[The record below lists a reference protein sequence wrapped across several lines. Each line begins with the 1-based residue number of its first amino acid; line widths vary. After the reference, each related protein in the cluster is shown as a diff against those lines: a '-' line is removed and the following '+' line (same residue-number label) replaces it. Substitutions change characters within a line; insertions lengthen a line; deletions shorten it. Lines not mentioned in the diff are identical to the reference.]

1 MGIESINTCDMAFA
15 SVHQKGESPFFEQA
29 LSVDLQAVER
39 FTTLLEEGHAL
50 TKEALNVCE
59 RRLAQSEFPR
69 QAFEPL
75 LQASTHGVAPS
86 VEQVPT
92 PEQKSGMTEV
102 PSQLLTTVPF
112 EQTPVTRSE
121 QGVLTEELPIRVS
134 QVTPNVAALPN
145 SLTPAV
151 VQPASAPETTPSQSL
166 SQVVKTQEVVTS
178 QRTEVLFPEVVA
190 PRVEVV
196 TPQVEPATPRT
207 EVVTPQVE
215 PAPPRTEVVTPQ
227 VEPAM
232 PQVEVVTPQV
242 EPAMPRTE
250 VVTPTLQY
258 CIVETE
264 GVEQGSVPTVAPN
277 VLSASLFP
285 TNHPL
290 SQDAAQP
297 VAQPIVGEQP
307 QGITSHPMVNH
318 PDVPT
323 NGGASTGAIQQ
334 APVLTQEAVT
344 LVGGRPLVG
353 DRMIDVK
360 GREVRDTDGM
370 MREPLQVIAP
380 TMLPITMPHQQ
391 VETVAQPIAS
401 HEIAQHF
408 VMAAQ
413 AVADAMLVSSGFVR
427 GEGQLLVRLRPE
439 VLGGSEI
446 RLVATEGS
454 LTVIVHPATQD
465 VQALVEANRTQFEQ
479 YLAEKVT
486 SWRLAVTVKRG
497 GNDDERL

>member
-1 MGIESINTCDMAFA
+1 
-15 SVHQKGESPFFEQA
+15 
-29 LSVDLQAVER
+29 
-39 FTTLLEEGHAL
+39 
-50 TKEALNVCE
+50 
-59 RRLAQSEFPR
+59 
-69 QAFEPL
+69 
-75 LQASTHGVAPS
+75 
-86 VEQVPT
+86 
-92 PEQKSGMTEV
+92 
-102 PSQLLTTVPF
+102 
-112 EQTPVTRSE
+112 
-121 QGVLTEELPIRVS
+121 
-134 QVTPNVAALPN
+134 
-145 SLTPAV
+145 
-151 VQPASAPETTPSQSL
+151 
-166 SQVVKTQEVVTS
+166 
-178 QRTEVLFPEVVA
+178 
-190 PRVEVV
+190 
-196 TPQVEPATPRT
+196 
-207 EVVTPQVE
+207 
-215 PAPPRTEVVTPQ
+215 
-227 VEPAM
+227 
-232 PQVEVVTPQV
+232 
-242 EPAMPRTE
+242 MPRTE
-250 VVTPTLQY
+250 AASPTLQY
-258 CIVETE
+258 RIVETE
-264 GVEQGSVPTVAPN
+264 GVEQGSVPAVANN

-290 SQDAAQP
+290 SHDTAQP
-297 VAQPIVGEQP
+297 VAQPIVAEQP

-323 NGGASTGAIQQ
+323 NGGAPTSAIQQ
-334 APVLTQEAVT
+334 APMLTQEAVT
-344 LVGGRPLVG
+344 LVSERPLVA

-370 MREPLQVIAP
+370 TREPLQVIAP

-391 VETVAQPIAS
+391 VETVAHPIAS

-446 RLVATEGS
+446 RLVVTEGT

>member
-59 RRLAQSEFPR
+59 RRLAQSEFPH

-75 LQASTHGVAPS
+75 LQTSTHGVAPS

-92 PEQKSGMTEV
+92 PEQKGGMTEV
-102 PSQLLTTVPF
+102 PSQLLTTTPF

-121 QGVLTEELPIRVS
+121 QGVLADELPTRVS
-134 QVTPNVAALPN
+134 QVTPNVAVLPN
-145 SLTPAV
+145 SPTPAV
-151 VQPASAPETTPSQSL
+151 VKPASAPETTPSQSL
-166 SQVVKTQEVVTS
+166 SQAVNTQEVVTS
-178 QRTEVLFPEVVA
+178 QRTEVLLPEAVA
-190 PRVEVV
+190 
-196 TPQVEPATPRT
+196 
-207 EVVTPQVE
+207 
-215 PAPPRTEVVTPQ
+215 
-227 VEPAM
+227 

-242 EPAMPRTE
+242 EPAMPHTKVVTPQVDPATPHTEPVTPHTEVVTPQVDPAMPRTE

-258 CIVETE
+258 RIVETE
-264 GVEQGSVPTVAPN
+264 GVEQGSVPAVAPN

-285 TNHPL
+285 TTQHPL
-290 SQDAAQP
+290 SHDAAQP

-323 NGGASTGAIQQ
+323 NGGAPTGAIQQ

-344 LVGGRPLVG
+344 LVGERPLVA
-353 DRMIDVK
+353 DRMIDVQ
-360 GREVRDTDGM
+360 GREVRDTDGV

-446 RLVATEGS
+446 RLVATEGT
-454 LTVIVHPATQD
+454 LTIIVHPATQD

>member
-1 MGIESINTCDMAFA
+1 MAFA
-15 SVHQKGESPFFEQA
+15 SVHQKGESPFSEQA

-59 RRLAQSEFPR
+59 RRLAQSEFPH

-75 LQASTHGVAPS
+75 LQASTHGMAPS

-92 PEQKSGMTEV
+92 PEQKSGMAEV

-112 EQTPVTRSE
+112 EQTPVTCSE
-121 QGVLTEELPIRVS
+121 QGVLTEELPTRVS

-151 VQPASAPETTPSQSL
+151 VKPASVPETTPSQSL

-178 QRTEVLFPEVVA
+178 QRTEVLLPEAVA
-190 PRVEVV
+190 PQVEVV
-196 TPQVEPATPRT
+196 TPHTEVASPQVEVAMPHTEVVTPRT
-207 EVVTPQVE
+207 EVASPQVE
-215 PAPPRTEVVTPQ
+215 PVTPRT
-227 VEPAM
+227 A
-232 PQVEVVTPQV
+232 VVTPQV

-250 VVTPTLQY
+250 AVTPTLQY
-258 CIVETE
+258 RIVETE
-264 GVEQGSVPTVAPN
+264 GVEQGSVPAVAPN

-290 SQDAAQP
+290 SLDVAQP
-297 VAQPIVGEQP
+297 VDQPIVGELP

-318 PDVPT
+318 PDVST
-323 NGGASTGAIQQ
+323 NGGAPTGGVQQ
-334 APVLTQEAVT
+334 TPVLTQEAVT
-344 LVGGRPLVG
+344 LVGERPLVA

-408 VMAAQ
+408 LMAAQ
-413 AVADAMLVSSGFVR
+413 TVADAMLVSSGFVR

-446 RLVATEGS
+446 RLVATEGT